1 MYKDLCI
8 YYGKFMAI
16 SFSHKINTLPYILMY
31 KSIKVHIKVYVIKV
45 LRSIKNISYKNI
57 KILCRSK
64 EYSSNLVLEKLFY

>member
-1 MYKDLCI
+1 
-8 YYGKFMAI
+8 MAI